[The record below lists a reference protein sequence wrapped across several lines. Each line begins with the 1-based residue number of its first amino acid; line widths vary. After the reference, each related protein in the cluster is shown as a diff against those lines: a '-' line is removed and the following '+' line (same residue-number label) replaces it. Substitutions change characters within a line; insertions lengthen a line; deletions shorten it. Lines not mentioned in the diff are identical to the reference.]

1 MNPKIKPSRRDF
13 AFRVRPAGLILA
25 AGVLAFKPGRAFA
38 EDAPDAAKFIAA
50 FAQNGIV
57 DILAANI
64 SAVEKQKRFR
74 DMFKRD
80 FDIPAIGRFV
90 LGRFSR
96 GVPPADQ
103 QSFDGLFEDV
113 IVYTWSRR
121 FSEYNGQTLKVVST
135 APDGEGSLVHS
146 TVVGKGGD
154 SFNVDWRVR
163 KRPDGF
169 KVVDVIVGGVS
180 MAITYR
186 QEYSNIIGQ
195 GGGQSGGLTGL
206 IAQLRQQ
213 VDTLKSQ
220 QAT

>member
-1 MNPKIKPSRRDF
+1 MNRSRRDF
-13 AFRVRPAGLILA
+13 AFRILPAGLAMA
-25 AGVLAFKPGRAFA
+25 AAPGLAFAQ
-38 EDAPDAAKFIAA
+38 ETPDAGKFIAA

-57 DILAANI
+57 DILAATI
-64 SAVEKQKRFR
+64 SGSEKQQRFR
-74 DMFKRD
+74 TMFKRD

-90 LGRFSR
+90 LGRFSK
-96 GVPPADQ
+96 GLAPADQ
-103 QSFDGLFEDV
+103 QAFAGLFEDV

-146 TVVGKGGD
+146 TVIGKGGD

-195 GGGQSGGLTGL
+195 NGGFTGL
-206 IAQLRQQ
+206 LTQLRQQ
-213 VDTLKSQ
+213 VETLKSQ

>member
-1 MNPKIKPSRRDF
+1 MSHCRRDF
-13 AFRVRPAGLILA
+13 VFRILPAGLA
-25 AGVLAFKPGRAFA
+25 AAVVPQFVFA
-38 EDAPDAAKFIAA
+38 QEAQDPAKFIAA

-57 DILAANI
+57 EILAANI
-64 SAVEKQKRFR
+64 STAEKQQRFR
-74 DMFKRD
+74 AMFKRD

-90 LGRFSR
+90 LGRFAR
-96 GVPPADQ
+96 GLSPADQ
-103 QSFDGLFEDV
+103 QAFDTLFEDV

-121 FSEYNGQTLKVVST
+121 FSEYNGQTLKVTST
-135 APDGEGSLVHS
+135 APDGEGALVHS

-154 SFNVDWRVR
+154 SFAVDWRLR

-180 MAITYR
+180 MALTYR
-186 QEYSNIIGQ
+186 QEYSNIITQ
-195 GGGQSGGLTGL
+195 GGGISALLT
-206 IAQLRQQ
+206 QLRQQ

>member
-1 MNPKIKPSRRDF
+1 MNRSRRDF
-13 AFRVRPAGLILA
+13 AFRILPAGLAMA
-25 AGVLAFKPGRAFA
+25 AAPGLVFA
-38 EDAPDAAKFIAA
+38 QETQDAGKFIAA

-90 LGRFSR
+90 LGRFSK

-103 QSFDGLFEDV
+103 QAFDGLFEDV

-146 TVVGKGGD
+146 TVIGKGGD

-195 GGGQSGGLTGL
+195 NGGFTGL
-206 IAQLRQQ
+206 LTQLRQQ

-220 QAT
+220 RAT